1 MNDFPTIK
9 DSLINQDQPFYRILF
24 PKGSTVSTLNGKL
37 QGIILS
43 KETEIGGI
51 PAGQGTYVSFSL
63 DGRVLSVTTGR
74 AWIYQ
79 GISVP
84 AGSTVYPNAQFK
96 KQVPH
101 ATSGISD
108 IRLSEPPNAVTHVED
123 MLVYGTAALR
133 FDVDKLT
140 SVYGDYE
147 WNGEYF
153 KFYRVGV
160 DGQIERVRELD
171 ERRLHVPRGLRR
183 WCPEAGPGPRDGLGC
198 QPRAASQRP
207 AATSSF
213 RRREATGSQLGEQA
227 GCRSRSRMKSPSCQP
242 ATRTGNIS
250 PERPNQHQSATS
262 PWP

>member
-1 MNDFPTIK
+1 MNAQLVILTSLAIFFLASPLIFLITEVRSKPALRVAAGVIVAGSYFILLWVAAPFLFSMVLLYVGGMNDFPTLK
-9 DSLINQDQPFYRILF
+9 DSVINQDQPFYGILF

-37 QGIILS
+37 QGIIPS

-101 ATSGISD
+101 ATSGISE
-108 IRLSEPPNAVTHVED
+108 IRLSQPPNAVTHVED
-123 MLVYGTAALR
+123 MQVYGGAALR
-133 FDVDKLT
+133 FDGDTLT
-140 SVYGDYE
+140 NVYGDYE

-153 KFYRVGV
+153 KSYRVGV
-160 DGQIERVRELD
+160 DGQIQRVRELD
-171 ERRLHVPRGLRR
+171 ERRLHVLNP
-183 WCPEAGPGPRDGLGC
+183 
-198 QPRAASQRP
+198 ASR
-207 AATSSF
+207 
-213 RRREATGSQLGEQA
+213 
-227 GCRSRSRMKSPSCQP
+227 
-242 ATRTGNIS
+242 
-250 PERPNQHQSATS
+250 
-262 PWP
+262 